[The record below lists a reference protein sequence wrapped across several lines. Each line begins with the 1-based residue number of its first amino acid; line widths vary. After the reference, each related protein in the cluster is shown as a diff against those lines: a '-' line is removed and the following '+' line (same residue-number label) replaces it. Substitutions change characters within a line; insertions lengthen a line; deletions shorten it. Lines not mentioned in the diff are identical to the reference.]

1 MWSDNQTQLYN
12 VDFSRGLRK
21 TLEKYYITAE
31 FFIIIILF
39 FYTDPPGL
47 QTKKNILFFPPWKN
61 TFSFTNVILL

>member
-21 TLEKYYITAE
+21 TLEKYYITVE
-31 FFIIIILF
+31 FFFF

-47 QTKKNILFFPPWKN
+47 QTKKLFFFPSMEEY
-61 TFSFTNVILL
+61 F